1 MYPCRR
7 SVNLSQRPLEA
18 EYELRSDTLLSL
30 HVIEQR
36 RRFLRAPKLHYDDLS
51 SGASICGFDSTLARE
66 SPARSFE
73 GLRRSRGLK
82 LSEVYVGTYEKR
94 YVSAQRQP
102 LAWVSHRAPMA
113 SVSTEE
119 RTRRL
124 TVTLLFSHFA
134 HIYPVHNGRP

>member
-51 SGASICGFDSTLARE
+51 SGASICGSTRHSLE
-66 SPARSFE
+66 SPQLEAS
-73 GLRRSRGLK
+73 K
-82 LSEVYVGTYEKR
+82 AYDVHEV
-94 YVSAQRQP
+94 
-102 LAWVSHRAPMA
+102 
-113 SVSTEE
+113 
-119 RTRRL
+119 
-124 TVTLLFSHFA
+124 
-134 HIYPVHNGRP
+134 